1 MGETVVLQY
10 YIGNDGGI
18 HTLQTHS
25 CSGWVLV
32 LPRDRLELATAHS
45 MSRSPGQPHAQAQ
58 PKCWREQRMV
68 LTGCPVPNRPQIVK
82 TWTSLLPFGSA
93 RGTGTTTGNWAATP
107 MEYGSPTNTARFHQ
121 EHRLPSSTCWYLW
134 GFPVGFR
141 MFQVS
146 LGMACDT
153 HGPNAIRSGK
163 SVSGRHTPPKQ
174 VREAMKFQ
182 PGTSTHPKNKWGQ
195 ECQINRDGESN
206 IMETT
211 NQQCFFRQFR
221 ELPNTNTPE
230 FWHETS
236 WNHITLQVICISRLS
251 LQNGNQKKEPLM
263 NHDEPRDTRVGA
275 LEILQHEVP

>member
-1 MGETVVLQY
+1 
-10 YIGNDGGI
+10 
-18 HTLQTHS
+18 
-25 CSGWVLV
+25 
-32 LPRDRLELATAHS
+32 
-45 MSRSPGQPHAQAQ
+45 
-58 PKCWREQRMV
+58 
-68 LTGCPVPNRPQIVK
+68 
-82 TWTSLLPFGSA
+82 
-93 RGTGTTTGNWAATP
+93 
-107 MEYGSPTNTARFHQ
+107 
-121 EHRLPSSTCWYLW
+121 
-134 GFPVGFR
+134 
-141 MFQVS
+141 
-146 LGMACDT
+146 MACDT

-211 NQQCFFRQFR
+211 NQHCFFRQFR

-251 LQNGNQKKEPLM
+251 LQNGNPKKRAFNEPWWTQGHKSWRTGNPAARSTIKSPISCTTDGHDYHPRMLTGKVTPPASRM
-263 NHDEPRDTRVGA
+263 MPNGANPIINHPNRWGLFLGSTISPVFFRFLDDWDLFYDNLWDFVYAHGLPTWFCQPCVGLPWDCPMYA
-275 LEILQHEVP
+275 QSTSEEVHPTPWKHLAASVTTVIIKLYIIDVYIYIYIID